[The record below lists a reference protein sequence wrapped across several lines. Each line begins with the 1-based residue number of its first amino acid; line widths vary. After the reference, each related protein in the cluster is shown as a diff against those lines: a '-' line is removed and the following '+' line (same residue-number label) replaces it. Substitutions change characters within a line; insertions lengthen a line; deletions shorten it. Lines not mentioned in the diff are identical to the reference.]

1 MNRNPE
7 LLDLLEIST
16 TAAQKSIF
24 ITAFLKFLP
33 TAFDWLDKKPDD
45 PFSLFT
51 IWFEGYA
58 DSKSLYSCI
67 YAALQHR
74 QRYLLETRF
83 QKRQFITHI
92 SLDWTA
98 DDKSTFFSKVIS
110 ACGYVCCFLEESSFL
125 SRLPLYMCQS

>member
-1 MNRNPE
+1 MNGNPE
-7 LLDLLEIST
+7 LLDFLEIST

-24 ITAFLKFLP
+24 IAAFLKFLP
-33 TAFDWLDKKPDD
+33 TAFDQLDKKPDD

-51 IWFEGYA
+51 TWFGGYA

-67 YAALQHR
+67 YAALQRR
-74 QRYLLETRF
+74 QRYLLETQF
-83 QKRQFITHI
+83 QKQQFITHI
-92 SLDWTA
+92 GLDWTA

-110 ACGYVCCFLEESSFL
+110 ACGFLEESSFL